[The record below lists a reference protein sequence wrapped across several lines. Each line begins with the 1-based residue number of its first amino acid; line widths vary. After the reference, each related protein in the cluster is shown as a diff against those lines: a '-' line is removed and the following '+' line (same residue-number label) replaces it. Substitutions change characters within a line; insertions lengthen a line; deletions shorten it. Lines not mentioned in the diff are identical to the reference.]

1 MKLPQVAVITGGGI
15 SRRRM
20 DQAVLSFHYKRY
32 VVAAHSHIACQSLH
46 HAVFTYFNA
55 AVLRVIF
62 QRHGVAVICGN
73 GECGVAY
80 FTDPPPQVSP
90 LAVLRV
96 AFRRSMGMT
105 ATAGRSTVLRV

>member
-1 MKLPQVAVITGGGI
+1 
-15 SRRRM
+15 M
-20 DQAVLSFHYKRY
+20 DQAVLGFHYKRHIIT
-32 VVAAHSHIACQSLH
+32 AHSHIACQSLH
-46 HAVFTYFNA
+46 HTVFAYFNA
-55 AVLRVIF
+55 AVLRVVF

-73 GECGVAY
+73 GERRVAY

-90 LAVLRV
+90 LAVFRV

>member
-1 MKLPQVAVITGGGI
+1 
-15 SRRRM
+15 M